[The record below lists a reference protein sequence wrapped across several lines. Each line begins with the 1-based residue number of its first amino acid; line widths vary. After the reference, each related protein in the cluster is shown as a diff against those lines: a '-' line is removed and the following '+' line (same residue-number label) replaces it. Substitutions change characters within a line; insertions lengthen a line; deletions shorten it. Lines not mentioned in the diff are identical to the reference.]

1 MTITTERNIRI
12 LLVNEQVII
21 RSGLRLLLESHPG
34 FEVVCE
40 AANFTE
46 IGATTDAP
54 PDIIL
59 LDLKTFSQQACDET
73 LPELMKSVGKAR
85 ILLLI
90 DENDLEG
97 NLNAVRHGAM
107 GLVHKNESTEVLL
120 KAIERVHA
128 GEVWIN
134 RTLMARVIEGLGNP
148 AKAQNSLP
156 DQDAVKITAL
166 TERER
171 EVISVIG
178 EGLRNKQ
185 IAERLF
191 ISAITVRHHLTS
203 IFDKLGV
210 ADRFELA
217 IYAYRHGLAK
227 LPL

>member
-171 EVISVIG
+171 VRAIFKEAGLLSEVDPEMVKQYVKPRSKEEV
-178 EGLRNKQ
+178 EEMRQRLRQ
-185 IAERLF
+185 LSFSPTFSEMIIE
-191 ISAITVRHHLTS
+191 
-203 IFDKLGV
+203 
-210 ADRFELA
+210 DRGP
-217 IYAYRHGLAK
+217 R
-227 LPL
+227 